1 MHPFFHFII
10 WDIPAYWLMGVIGVA
25 AASLFV
31 LLRNRRFKM
40 PGEDVLHI
48 GLLIAVGAVVGS
60 KLLFLITILPTL
72 IRYADVIF
80 TSPEGWAM
88 LVQGGYVFY
97 GGLLGGA
104 AAAVIYCRK
113 YKVSVS
119 EAAALITPAIPLFHA
134 FGRVGCFLAGCCW
147 GIEVPWG
154 IVYTESLGAPNGV
167 PLLPIQLIEA
177 GLNLCLF
184 IGLWLYQNHRART
197 APIDAWQ
204 PLPVYILLYAVLRFT
219 LEFFRGDAERGVALL
234 STSQW
239 VSLVLVLAVC
249 GWYIFRRKKAGRQTP
264 AAA

>member
-1 MHPFFHFII
+1 MHPFFHIFK
-10 WDIPAYWLMGVIGVA
+10 WDIPAYWLMGLLGIGA
-25 AASLFV
+25 AGLFV
-31 LLRNRRFKM
+31 FFRNRRFGL

-48 GLLIAVGAVVGS
+48 GLLAAVGAIIGS
-60 KLLFLITILPTL
+60 KLLYLITVLPAI
-72 IRYADVIF
+72 IRNASRIF
-80 TSPEGWAM
+80 SSVEGWVSLM
-88 LVQGGYVFY
+88 QNGFVFY
-97 GGLLGGA
+97 GGFIGA
-104 AAAVIYCRK
+104 ALAAILYCRK

-119 EAAALITPAIPLFHA
+119 KAAALITPAIPLFHA

-184 IGLWLYQNHRART
+184 AGLWLYQNHRART